1 MDTITKLI
9 EIANYLGLSNIEK
22 EIRYIESRSSR
33 QNANLILPLVGEFSS
48 GKTTLINALTDSKK
62 LETASKPTT
71 ATIYEVHFGC
81 ESCYATVLDEQGNYI
96 KVDDISELKNASLGE
111 AQVVTVFDT
120 STRVPSTTI
129 LVDTPGLSSPDP
141 KHKQTLVHFLPKAD
155 GILLVSDINQGV
167 TRSLTDFIELMKL
180 SKLPIFLVL
189 TMSDTK
195 SEQGIADQRQYMSDN
210 CKIPIK
216 QIAVVSSKENK
227 LEEIYALFDGIQ
239 KQKNDIIKQVDTQR
253 VKIIINKLTSHIEGL
268 MNASGSEKDLDEA
281 IRKSQYELDKISRN
295 IDQLVNSLEED
306 IEEQSRLISRKF
318 EDAVSSKLNTLVAG
332 KSSNFDAE
340 AVSYINSTASL
351 MMNEYKSNIQSILRE
366 KARRQKRTENEI
378 PLDSLSNIELDKVNI
393 SELNYNLDLNTMGH
407 EYDEWIKMGIIA
419 VAAAGTV
426 AVVASSGGGVTA
438 AAAAADNV
446 LDVADTVTDVG
457 SMISNKKTVDR
468 IEQATPFIS
477 TKKRENVGSMIS
489 NKKTVD
495 RIEQASP
502 FIPTKKRE
510 YDNIIAAD
518 QQKGTETG
526 NNKGMIDSII
536 GLATDSLISKPQR
549 IRAIRNYIDSSLAP
563 EFKNSM
569 VQASYQLIS
578 NIKNN
583 LHSEASQ
590 LIEQKTTALNQMKME
605 LKEQKEHFQQRMEI
619 LREYKTSLLTL

>member
-33 QNANLILPLVGEFSS
+33 PNANLILPLVGEFSS

-141 KHKQTLVHFLPKAD
+141 KHKQTLVNFLPKAD

-227 LEEIYALFDGIQ
+227 LEELYALFDGIQ

-281 IRKSQYELDKISRN
+281 IRKSQYELDKITRN
-295 IDQLVNSLEED
+295 IDLLVNSLEED

-393 SELNYNLDLNTMGH
+393 SDLNYNLDLNTMGH
-407 EYDEWIKMGIIA
+407 EYDEWIKVGVIA

-438 AAAAADNV
+438 AADNV
-446 LDVADTVTDVG
+446 LDVADTVTD
-457 SMISNKKTVDR
+457 
-468 IEQATPFIS
+468 
-477 TKKRENVGSMIS
+477 VGSMIS

-563 EFKNSM
+563 EFKNSL